1 MVHKVAI
8 EPDAGG
14 AVAALVRAEGS
25 ATAPWLAALLIAR
38 GGRDGT
44 DAVHALC
51 MLYGGHPD
59 PIEAASARSD
69 DAELRCWLADA
80 AGAFTAER
88 HHLAAVVA
96 STGPLPS
103 TPNQAQSEAAL
114 AHQRHALETLARS
127 DRAGCAIGA
136 AVALVLDWHAVRP
149 LIDGLGARA
158 GVASGTNALP
168 VDEPVG
174 ALDPAVER
182 ARLFGARQLLAQQR
196 SLWLLLEARAA
207 ARGR

>member
-1 MVHKVAI
+1 MNHKVAF
-8 EPDAGG
+8 EPNAGD
-14 AVAALVRAEGS
+14 AVASLVAAEGS
-25 ATAPWLAALLIAR
+25 ATAPWLAALLTSR
-38 GGRDGT
+38 ESRDGT
-44 DAVHALC
+44 DALHALC

-69 DAELRCWLADA
+69 DAALRRWLVDA
-80 AGAFTAER
+80 SDAFTAER
-88 HHLAAVVA
+88 HYLAAVVA
-96 STGPLPS
+96 AGGPSPS

-149 LIDGLGARA
+149 LVDKVGKRLSVAPAINRLPHDGPD
-158 GVASGTNALP
+158 VAN
-168 VDEPVG
+168 
-174 ALDPAVER
+174 DPADR

-207 ARGR
+207 ARAH